1 MCSQM
6 VLRLDERVV
15 GIRKISQRYPRPF
28 SMVCADIYDVLWR
41 EASPLQHGK
50 EQLQM
55 APRHRASELYSQ
67 VAQKTLNGLLHV
79 VRRQSSPRPKRRRCS
94 SWISRVCRSVHGPTG
109 TQRHNSLGAE
119 RGRQCG
125 LNCGDRPTGRDRF
138 GCNSHSQTGQ
148 AMTRFGHQDDRNPPF
163 AEADYVVVGGGSAGC
178 VVAERL
184 SEDPAVTVILVEAGK
199 RDRSSYI
206 HLPVMHHRA
215 TGPAFTWG
223 HQTTPSP
230 HQDGIVT
237 PFPQAKVLG
246 GGSSINAQVYIRG
259 TPQDYDAW
267 RNEFGCAG
275 WSYDDVLPYF
285 IRAEDN
291 LSFANAYHGVGGPLK
306 VSDQKI
312 TSQAHPCVA
321 RSVPAGRNSVQSRLQ
336 RRGASRM
343 RALSGH
349 Q

>member
-1 MCSQM
+1 
-6 VLRLDERVV
+6 
-15 GIRKISQRYPRPF
+15 
-28 SMVCADIYDVLWR
+28 
-41 EASPLQHGK
+41 
-50 EQLQM
+50 
-55 APRHRASELYSQ
+55 
-67 VAQKTLNGLLHV
+67 
-79 VRRQSSPRPKRRRCS
+79 
-94 SWISRVCRSVHGPTG
+94 
-109 TQRHNSLGAE
+109 
-119 RGRQCG
+119 
-125 LNCGDRPTGRDRF
+125 
-138 GCNSHSQTGQ
+138 
-148 AMTRFGHQDDRNPPF
+148 
-163 AEADYVVVGGGSAGC
+163 
-178 VVAERL
+178 
-184 SEDPAVTVILVEAGK
+184 
-199 RDRSSYI
+199 
-206 HLPVMHHRA
+206 MHYRT

-259 TPQDYDAW
+259 IPQDYDAW

-306 VSDQKI
+306 VSDQKS

-321 RSVPAGRNSVQSRLQ
+321 RSVPAGRNSVQSGLQ
-336 RRGASRM
+336 RRGAGRM

-349 Q
+349 QQGWSSIERGYGLSAPG